1 MTCEEA
7 LDLILEAD
15 PQSLEGRRDS
25 PLAEHLGMCTR
36 CQSTA
41 NVILEEEA
49 QLSKAMTREAP
60 RVDSLAILAA
70 AEKRRVTPIGTPFLP
85 PRWRIRSRNLAMAG
99 LASAAAVIALLL
111 GKNPSLPG
119 PEYSVPQVARTGL
132 DLQVPDGRTAAVLET
147 NNPDITVLWL
157 FDGE

>member
-15 PQSLEGRRDS
+15 PRSLEGRGDS
-25 PLAEHLGMCTR
+25 PLAEHLRMCAR

-41 NVILEEEA
+41 NIVLEEEA

-60 RVDSLAILAA
+60 RVDSMAILAA
-70 AEKRRVTPIGTPFLP
+70 AERRRALP
-85 PRWRIRSRNLAMAG
+85 MGPPSMPVRWRTRSRNLAMAG

-111 GKNPSLPG
+111 GRNPSLPG
-119 PEYSVPQVARTGL
+119 PEYSVPQVEISGL